1 MRALS
6 LLALTSLALTG
17 FGCSG
22 TIGAPE
28 GGPRPEP
35 EREPPVDVTSPL
47 ECEPSSA
54 RPIESRVWRLSR
66 AQLVASLES
75 LLGIE
80 VGSDLGLGPDP
91 VGVTF
96 AGEIDALRM
105 RDPEVTALWQSA
117 ERLSARSLRDGTVTT
132 RWPCVTAPDATC
144 ASTFV
149 AELGREAFRRPLTA
163 DEQTRYVTLFD
174 LAQAEIEEGA
184 RAVVQAMLQSPHFVY
199 RSELGPE
206 GARGVVSLT
215 SHELADA
222 LAYFFTDAPPDPELA
237 ALADADSLDR
247 NFDAEVARL
256 AADPRFDEKQRR
268 FVRELLDLEHLS
280 TIDKDATLFPDFDE
294 LRPSFAAELDGV
306 LTRALAED
314 RLDLGLLF
322 DAREAEVDAALAG
335 LYGVEEGAA
344 TLPPERRGLL
354 TRGAFL
360 AVHSGFGVTSPIT
373 RGHVIRTRILCDVI
387 PPPPPGAN
395 TSIPEAVPGMSQ
407 RDLIDSVTAT
417 GSCATCHSRMNDLGF
432 AFGAYDPAGGLRE
445 VDDFGEP
452 LVVAGTIT
460 ETQDLDGDFADLDEL
475 LDRLRDSDQ
484 VAQCMTLQAFRFA
497 SGRGANAGDACT
509 NVAMLESTGRGAALR
524 FDELL
529 LAYVTQPSFRQ
540 REVLP

>member
-1 MRALS
+1 MRSISVLG
-6 LLALTSLALTG
+6 LLCFA
-17 FGCSG
+17 CSG

-28 GGPRPEP
+28 GAPRPEP

-54 RPIESRVWRLSR
+54 RPIESRVWRLGR
-66 AQLVASLES
+66 VQMVASLET
-75 LLGIE
+75 LLGIDAE
-80 VGSDLGLGPDP
+80 SDLGLGPDP

-96 AGEIDALRM
+96 AGEIEALRM

-117 ERLSARSLRDGTVTT
+117 ERLSARALRDGTVTT
-132 RWPCVTAPDATC
+132 RWPCVSAPDATC

-174 LAQAEIEEGA
+174 LAQAEIDEGA

-206 GARGVVSLT
+206 GSRGVVSLT

-222 LAYFFTDAPPDPELA
+222 LAFFFTDAPPDAELA
-237 ALADADSLDR
+237 ALADAESLDR
-247 NFDAEVARL
+247 SFEAQVARL
-256 AADPRFDEKQRR
+256 ASDPRFAEKQRR
-268 FVRELLDLEHLS
+268 FVRELLDLEHLGG
-280 TIDKDATLFPDFDE
+280 IDKDATLFPDFDA
-294 LRPSFAAELDGV
+294 LRPSLSAELDGV
-306 LTRALAED
+306 LTRALEED
-314 RLDLGLLF
+314 RLHLGLLF
-322 DAREAEVDAALAG
+322 DAREAEVDAALAE
-335 LYGVEEGAA
+335 LYGVEEGAT

-360 AVHSGFGVTSPIT
+360 AMHSGFGVTSPIT

-395 TSIPEAVPGMSQ
+395 TSIPEAVPGTSQ

-417 GSCATCHSRMNDLGF
+417 GSCASCHSRMNDLGF
-432 AFGAYDPAGGLRE
+432 AFGAYDPAGGLRD

-452 LVVAGTIT
+452 LVVAGALSD
-460 ETQDLDGDFADLDEL
+460 TQDLDGEFADLDEL

-484 VAQCMTLQAFRFA
+484 VAQCMSLQAFRFA
-497 SGRGANAGDACT
+497 SGRGATTGDSCT
-509 NVAMLESTGRGAALR
+509 NVAMLDAAGRGAALR

-529 LAYVTQPSFRQ
+529 LAYVTHPSFRQ
-540 REVLP
+540 REVSP

>member
-1 MRALS
+1 MRVS
-6 LLALTSLALTG
+6 PLLVCLATSLA
-17 FGCSG
+17 CSG

-28 GGPRPEP
+28 GAPRPEP

-47 ECEPSSA
+47 ECEPSAA
-54 RPIESRVWRLSR
+54 RPLEARVWRLGR
-66 AQLVASLES
+66 AQMVASLS
-75 LLGIE
+75 ALLGFDVE
-80 VGSDLGLGPDP
+80 DALELAPDP

-96 AGEIDALRM
+96 AGEVDALRM
-105 RDPEVTALWQSA
+105 RDAEVSALWRSA
-117 ERLSARSLRDGTVTT
+117 ERLAARAVREGTVAT
-132 RWPCVTAPDATC
+132 RWPCVSAPDATC
-144 ASTFV
+144 ASMFV
-149 AELGREAFRRPLTA
+149 RELGREAFRRPLTEEEHA
-163 DEQTRYVTLFD
+163 RYVALFD
-174 LAQAEIEEGA
+174 LAQTELDEGA
-184 RAVVQAMLQSPHFVY
+184 RAVVQAMLQSPHLVY

-222 LAYFFTDAPPDPELA
+222 LAYFFTDAPPDAELA
-237 ALADADSLDR
+237 ALADDGLARS
-247 NFDAEVARL
+247 FDAQVARL
-256 AADPRFDEKQRR
+256 AADPRFADKQRR
-268 FVRELLDLEHLS
+268 FVRELLDLEHLGA
-280 TIDKDATLFPDFDE
+280 IDKDTTLFPEFE
-294 LRPSFAAELDGV
+294 TLRPSFAAELDDL
-306 LTRALAED
+306 LTRAITED

-322 DAREAEVDAALAG
+322 DAREAVTDPALAAH
-335 LYGVEEGAA
+335 YGVDEGAD

-360 AVHSGFGVTSPIT
+360 AVHSGFGVTSPVT

-432 AFGAYDPAGGLRE
+432 AFGAYDPSGGLRE

-497 SGRGANAGDACT
+497 SGRGASSGDACT